1 MGIALVSGFGL
12 GFLVAAEVGPI
23 WLLCVR
29 TSARFGFRPGAA
41 VGAGAATVDTLY
53 AALGI
58 AGATALLRIDALRI
72 SLGLA
77 GAVVLAVIAARTLW
91 NAFRI
96 RNGGEVVEE
105 VATPTRA
112 YLTALV
118 ATASNPLTIASWAAA
133 FSAASTA
140 ALAGSASTAAVL
152 VAGVGTGTA
161 TWFTILSG
169 GVRLARRRVG
179 PRLVSAVD
187 VVSGLAILG
196 FAGLLGWRT
205 LANES

>member
-1 MGIALVSGFGL
+1 MGIAIVSGFGL

-77 GAVVLAVIAARTLW
+77 GAVVLALIAARTLW

-112 YLTALV
+112 YLTAVV
-118 ATASNPLTIASWAAA
+118 ATASNPLTIASWAAI
-133 FSAASTA
+133 FSAASVAGLA
-140 ALAGSASTAAVL
+140 AAPLLMGVAAGSATWFALLAGISAAAGRRASPRALRVVDI
-152 VAGVGTGTA
+152 VAGVG
-161 TWFTILSG
+161 
-169 GVRLARRRVG
+169 LA
-179 PRLVSAVD
+179 
-187 VVSGLAILG
+187 G
-196 FAGLLGWRT
+196 FAGVLGIRA
-205 LANES
+205 LRS

>member
-1 MGIALVSGFGL
+1 MGVALVSGFGL

-77 GAVVLAVIAARTLW
+77 GAIVLALIAARTLW
-91 NAFRI
+91 SAFRI

-112 YLTALV
+112 YLTAVV
-118 ATASNPLTIASWAAA
+118 ATASNPLTIASWAAI
-133 FSAASTA
+133 FSAASVAGLA
-140 ALAGSASTAAVL
+140 AAPLLIGVAAGSATWFALLAGISAAAGRRASPRALRAVDI
-152 VAGVGTGTA
+152 VAGVG
-161 TWFTILSG
+161 
-169 GVRLARRRVG
+169 LA
-179 PRLVSAVD
+179 
-187 VVSGLAILG
+187 G
-196 FAGLLGWRT
+196 FAGVLGIRA
-205 LANES
+205 LRS

>member
-77 GAVVLAVIAARTLW
+77 GAVVLALIAARTLW

-118 ATASNPLTIASWAAA
+118 ATASNPLTIASWAAI
-133 FSAASTA
+133 FSAASVAGLA
-140 ALAGSASTAAVL
+140 AAPLLVGVAAGSATWFALLAGIAAAAGRRASPRALRMVDI
-152 VAGVGTGTA
+152 VAGVG
-161 TWFTILSG
+161 
-169 GVRLARRRVG
+169 LA
-179 PRLVSAVD
+179 
-187 VVSGLAILG
+187 G
-196 FAGLLGWRT
+196 FAGVLGIRA
-205 LANES
+205 LRS

>member
-77 GAVVLAVIAARTLW
+77 GAVVLALIAARTLW

-112 YLTALV
+112 YLTAVV
-118 ATASNPLTIASWAAA
+118 ATASNPLTIASWAAI
-133 FSAASTA
+133 FSAASVAGLA
-140 ALAGSASTAAVL
+140 AAPLLMGVAAGSATWFALLAGISAAAGRRASPRALRVVDI
-152 VAGVGTGTA
+152 VAGVG
-161 TWFTILSG
+161 
-169 GVRLARRRVG
+169 LA
-179 PRLVSAVD
+179 
-187 VVSGLAILG
+187 G
-196 FAGLLGWRT
+196 FAGVLGIRA
-205 LANES
+205 LRS

>member
-77 GAVVLAVIAARTLW
+77 GAVVLALIAARTLW

-112 YLTALV
+112 YLTAVV
-118 ATASNPLTIASWAAA
+118 ATASNPLTIASWAAI
-133 FSAASTA
+133 FSAASVAGLA
-140 ALAGSASTAAVL
+140 AAPLLIGVAAGSATWFALLAGISAAAGRRASPRALRVVDI
-152 VAGVGTGTA
+152 VAGVG
-161 TWFTILSG
+161 
-169 GVRLARRRVG
+169 LA
-179 PRLVSAVD
+179 
-187 VVSGLAILG
+187 G
-196 FAGLLGWRT
+196 FAGVLGIRA
-205 LANES
+205 LRS

>member
-58 AGATALLRIDALRI
+58 AGATAFLRIDALRI

-77 GAVVLAVIAARTLW
+77 GAVVLALIAARTLW

-112 YLTALV
+112 YLTAFV
-118 ATASNPLTIASWAAA
+118 ATASNPLTIASWAAI
-133 FSAASTA
+133 FSAASVAGLA
-140 ALAGSASTAAVL
+140 AAPLLVGVAAGSATWFALLAGIAAAAGRRASPRALRMVDI
-152 VAGVGTGTA
+152 VAGVG
-161 TWFTILSG
+161 
-169 GVRLARRRVG
+169 LA
-179 PRLVSAVD
+179 
-187 VVSGLAILG
+187 G
-196 FAGLLGWRT
+196 FAGVLGIRA
-205 LANES
+205 LRS